1 MATQRKKKA
10 TRRVRS
16 VEAASDHDD
25 AHFRPGRK
33 LKITGGTFFDAQGNT
48 GPVVTISAQG
58 GITVGNK

>member
-1 MATQRKKKA
+1 
-10 TRRVRS
+10 